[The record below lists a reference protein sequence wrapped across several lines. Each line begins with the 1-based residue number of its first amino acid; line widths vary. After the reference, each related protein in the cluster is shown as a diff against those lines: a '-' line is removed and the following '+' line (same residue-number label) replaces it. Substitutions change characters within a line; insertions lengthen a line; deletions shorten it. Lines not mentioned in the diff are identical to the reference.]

1 MPTIIQI
8 DVQTGEITEREMTA
22 EEITAL
28 PVAADPAPEPAPE
41 ISPVEKLQAFLQ
53 ANPDVATL
61 IGVSQ

>member
-1 MPTIIQI
+1 MKVLCHYRNDP
-8 DVQTGEITEREMTA
+8 ERSMTA
-22 EEITAL
+22 EEIAAL
-28 PVAADPAPEPAPE
+28 PVADPAPE